1 MKPIRLSCVRE
12 ARGRRGAALLAISVL
27 LLVLAIMLAAFFRM
41 NAAAFGEQRQYRENE
56 RAFYVAEA
64 GLSEGYLEVTR
75 GNFGSIGSEAAPSG
89 LGNAEYWVDMEN
101 LGTRTYSLKS
111 TGLDSIARERLELV
125 MREIPD
131 GFFRY
136 AVFGA
141 EGVVLRPESFVDSYD
156 SELGSYAAQYDSSAG
171 YADENGNV
179 GSNEDITMQTNS
191 EIHGNA
197 TPGPDGIVDLSA
209 PNSYVSGSTEPAKE
223 LIELPPIQVPSI
235 PSAGPWSLKKSS
247 ATLPAGDYHYS
258 SLDLSSGASLTIN
271 GPARVV
277 VDNFVLR
284 SNTTLTVDTSTGP
297 VEIYATGNLQL
308 ESNSNLVTNSE
319 RPRDMAFYISA
330 DDVNTKPTPIID
342 FSAQSNYIGLIYAP
356 SAEVS
361 FSANFAVYG
370 SVMGREVSMGA
381 NSAVHYDSSLLFDDT
396 NGPPEFE
403 TLLWRPVARQ

>member
-1 MKPIRLSCVRE
+1 MKPIRPSFVRE
-12 ARGRRGAALLAISVL
+12 ARKRRGAALLAISVL
-27 LLVLAIMLAAFFRM
+27 LLVLATLLAAFFRV

-64 GLSEGYLEVTR
+64 GLSEGYTEVTR
-75 GNFGSIGSEAAPSG
+75 GNFGAIGSEAFPSQ
-89 LGNAEYWVDMEN
+89 LGNANYWVDMEN
-101 LGTRTYSLKS
+101 LGTRVYSLRS

-141 EGVVLRPESFVDSYD
+141 EGVLLRPESFVDSYD
-156 SELGSYAAQYDSSAG
+156 SELGSYASQYDGSTG
-171 YADENGNV
+171 YAQENGNV
-179 GSNEDITMQTNS
+179 GSNEDIIMSTNS

-209 PNSYVSGSTEPAKE
+209 PQSYVSGSTEPAKE
-223 LIELPPIQVPSI
+223 LIELPPIQVPPI
-235 PSAGPWSLKKSS
+235 PAQPPWSLKSKS
-247 ATLPAGDYHYS
+247 ATLPPGDHHYT
-258 SLDLSSGASLTIN
+258 SLDLSSGASLTIV

-277 VDNFVLR
+277 LDKFLLR
-284 SNTTLTVDTSTGP
+284 SNTTLTVDTSAGP
-297 VEIYATGNLQL
+297 VQIFATGNLQL
-308 ESNSNLVTNSE
+308 ESNSNLITNSE

-330 DDVNTKPTPIID
+330 DDVNTKPTPTVD

-356 SAEVS
+356 NAEVK

-370 SVMGREVSMGA
+370 SVMGREVTMGA

-403 TLLWRPVARQ
+403 TVSWRPIAHQ